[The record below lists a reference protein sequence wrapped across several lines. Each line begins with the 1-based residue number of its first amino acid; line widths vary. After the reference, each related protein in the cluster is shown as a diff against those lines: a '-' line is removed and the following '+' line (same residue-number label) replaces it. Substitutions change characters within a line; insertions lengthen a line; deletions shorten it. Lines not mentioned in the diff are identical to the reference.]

1 MGLRKRVILLAD
13 SNFLMYL
20 AEGLITP
27 THIIEALE
35 APYEI
40 VVPSF
45 VLEELERISESAP
58 QAKTRRTARRALEL
72 LREGRI
78 PHRPLEAPQRGSV
91 DDSLIHLAVELRRRG
106 ERVIVATSD
115 RGLRR
120 RLRKTGVPSLYYR
133 ESSSGLEV
141 EWLEP

>member
-1 MGLRKRVILLAD
+1 MGLRKRVVLLAD

-20 AEGLITP
+20 AQGLITP

-45 VLEELERISESAP
+45 VVGELERIAESAP
-58 QAKTRRTARRALEL
+58 QAKTRRTARRVLEL
-72 LREGRI
+72 LGEGRI
-78 PHRPLEAPQRGSV
+78 PHRLLEAPQRGGV
-91 DDSLIHLAVELRRRG
+91 DDSLVLLARELRSRG
-106 ERVIVATSD
+106 ERVVVATSD

-120 RLRKTGVPSLYYR
+120 RLRRAGVPSLYYR
-133 ESSSGLEV
+133 ESSGGLEV